1 MTTRADPDRLCVW
14 HAGREV
20 GELWRDRQDRL
31 GFAYHP
37 EWIDDGFPIGHVL
50 PLRPEPFQPKDG
62 QAHAWFSNLLPE
74 GAARE
79 RIVRSLGVADDDFVL
94 LREIGGDCAGALNI
108 FSLDQSGP
116 RHGGAEPLDGRRFEQ
131 MLQQRGPQRPSRSTP
146 DDPAPPRLS
155 LAGAQA
161 KCPVLIRNDEYFLPL
176 GVTASSHILKFELP
190 QWRHVPVYEV
200 YLNQIAK
207 GVGLPVPET
216 RMEER
221 HGHRLL
227 VIRRYDRE
235 AGSDGWHRL
244 HQEDFCQLAG
254 LRATRKY
261 QSDGGPGLADCARW
275 IRELSEKPAED
286 LLNLLRWQIFNW
298 LAGNSD
304 GHAKNLALVQVRRN
318 TNRWRLAPFYDLV
331 CTRAWTS
338 LDRHLAMSVGDESDP
353 GRIRIQHW
361 RAEAD
366 GLGMR
371 PQFVAREVAAM
382 AESIDAT
389 LAAARAGLEETNGPL
404 PMLQQPE
411 RIIRRQLRM
420 ARGVLGSR
428 SS

>member
-1 MTTRADPDRLCVW
+1 MTARADPDRLCVW
-14 HAGREV
+14 HAGRQV

-31 GFAYHP
+31 GFEYHP
-37 EWIDDGFPIGHVL
+37 EWIDDGFPVGRVL
-50 PLRPEPFQPKDG
+50 PLRPEIFRPEDG
-62 QAHAWFSNLLPE
+62 LAHAWFSNLLPE

-108 FSLDQSGP
+108 LTLDQTVPEDGS
-116 RHGGAEPLDGRRFEQ
+116 AEPLDGRRFER
-131 MLQQRGPQRPSRSTP
+131 MLQQRGQGIPSRPAP

-161 KCPVLIRNDEYFLPL
+161 KCPVLIRDGDYFLPR
-176 GVTASSHILKFELP
+176 GVTASSHIMKFELP
-190 QWRHVPVYEV
+190 EWRNVPVYEAF
-200 YLNQIAK
+200 LNRLAE
-207 GVGLPVPET
+207 GAGLPVPET

-221 HGHRLL
+221 HGHRYL

-235 AGSDGWHRL
+235 VGADGWHRL
-244 HQEDFCQLAG
+244 HQEDFCQVVG

-275 IRELSEKPAED
+275 IRQWSESPAED
-286 LLNLLRWQIFNW
+286 LMNLLRWQIFNW

-331 CTRAWTS
+331 CTRAWPG
-338 LDRHLAMSVGDESDP
+338 LDRRLAMNIGGEADP
-353 GRIRIQHW
+353 GRIRAEHW
-361 RAEAD
+361 HALAD
-366 GLGMR
+366 ELGMR
-371 PQFVAREVAAM
+371 PRFVAREVAALTE
-382 AESIDAT
+382 AIDETLPAT
-389 LAAARAGLEETNGPL
+389 RTGLEETHGTL

-411 RIIRRQLRM
+411 RIIRTQLRM
-420 ARGVLGSR
+420 AHGLLG
-428 SS
+428 